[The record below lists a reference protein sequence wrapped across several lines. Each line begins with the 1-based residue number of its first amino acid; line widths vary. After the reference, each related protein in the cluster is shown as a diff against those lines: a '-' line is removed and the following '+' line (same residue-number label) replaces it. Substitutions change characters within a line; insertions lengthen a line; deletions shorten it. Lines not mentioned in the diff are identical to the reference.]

1 MKQEV
6 VINRALRD
14 LKMMGLVSDYY
25 ASELRPLLNAI
36 FVAGWEVGYHE
47 SHQTTAKTIGQ
58 YNLQGKLVS
67 TYPSLKDACKKT
79 GFSKSGIQYSIKNNV
94 PTRQRWTWKYL
105 VLPYLDLSTKSD

>member
-1 MKQEV
+1 MKQST

-14 LKMMGLVSDYY
+14 LKMMGLIDNYY

-58 YNLQGKLVS
+58 YNLQGKLVN
-67 TYPSLKDACKKT
+67 TYPSLKIACKRT
-79 GFSKSGIQYSIKNNV
+79 GFSKSGIIYSMKNNI
-94 PTRQRWTWKYL
+94 PTRQRWVWKYL
-105 VLPYLDLSTKSD
+105 VLPDLDLQS

>member
-14 LKMMGLVSDYY
+14 LKMMGLVDSYH
-25 ASELRPLLNAI
+25 AGELKPLLNAI
-36 FVAGWEVGYHE
+36 FCSGWENGYHD

-58 YNLQGKLVS
+58 YNLQGKLIN

-79 GFSKSGIQYSIKNNV
+79 GFSKSGIQYSIKNNI

-105 VLPYLDLSTKSD
+105 VLPDLDLASETD